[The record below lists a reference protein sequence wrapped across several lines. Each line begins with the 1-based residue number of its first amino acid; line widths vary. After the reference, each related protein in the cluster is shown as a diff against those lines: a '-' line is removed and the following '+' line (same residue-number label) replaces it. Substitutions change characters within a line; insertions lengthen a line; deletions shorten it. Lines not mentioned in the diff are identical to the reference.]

1 MNPALA
7 VTLARLALAVPL
19 AVLFHLPAPWATL
32 GAGGVF
38 VAAGLADALDGW
50 LARRLGCATRLGAVL
65 DPVADKVVTGTA
77 LVLLAA
83 DGRAPAAAAAVLIAR
98 DLLVGGLREA
108 LAGASPALAVTG
120 LAKAK
125 TALQFAAVA
134 LLLLA
139 PGLPVPGAGEAG
151 LALLWAA
158 VALSVASGWGYARRA
173 AAELRGAP

>member
-7 VTLARLALAVPL
+7 VTLVRFALVVPL
-19 AVLFHLPAPWATL
+19 VALFHLPAPWATL

-50 LARRLGCATRLGAVL
+50 LARRLGCVTRLGAVL
-65 DPVADKVVTGTA
+65 DPVADKVVTGAA

-83 DGRAPAAAAAVLIAR
+83 DGRAPATAVAVLIVR

-120 LAKAK
+120 FAKAK

-139 PGLPVPGAGEAG
+139 PSLPVPGAEEAG
-151 LALLWAA
+151 LVLLWAA
-158 VALSVASGWGYARRA
+158 VALAVATAGGYLRRA
-173 AAELRGAP
+173 VAELRRAP

>member
-7 VTLARLALAVPL
+7 VTLARFALVVPL

-38 VAAGLADALDGW
+38 VAAGIADALDGW

-65 DPVADKVVTGTA
+65 DPVADKVVVGVA

-83 DGRAPAAAAAVLIAR
+83 DGRAPAAAVAVLLAR
-98 DLLVGGLREA
+98 DFLVGGLREA
-108 LAGASPALAVTG
+108 LGGAQPALPVTRA
-120 LAKAK
+120 AKAK
-125 TALQFAAVA
+125 TALQFASVA

-139 PGLPVPGAGEAG
+139 PSLPVPGAGEAG
-151 LALLWAA
+151 LVLLWAA
-158 VALSVASGWGYARRA
+158 VALSAASGWDYARRA
-173 AAELRGAP
+173 VAALRRAP